1 MSVTDNTLENLFIS
15 KVRIKALRY
24 FLSNP
29 DTEIHLRGAVREFKE
44 EINAVRRE
52 LTRMEE
58 AKIIKSVAKGNRKYF
73 ELSKEHPFISELI
86 GIFHKS
92 YGLGAEIIENTKK
105 LGNVEYAFL
114 TASYT
119 RGIFLNMQIID
130 MVIVGDIDL
139 KVLEELVDKAQ
150 TKLNKEIHYMVLKS
164 SEFQLRK
171 RRRDQLLMDLLMQD
185 NVLLIGNRDEL
196 VKF

>member
-1 MSVTDNTLENLFIS
+1 MSVTQDTLENLFIS

-24 FLSNP
+24 FLMNP
-29 DTEIHLRGAVREFKE
+29 ETEIHLRGAVREFKE

-52 LTRMEE
+52 LTRLEE
-58 AKIIKSVAKGNRKYF
+58 AKIISSTNKGNRKYF
-73 ELSKEHPFISELI
+73 ELNGDHPFVTELI
-86 GIFHKS
+86 GICHKS
-92 YGLGAEIIENTKK
+92 FGLGAEILENVKKIGNIEFA
-105 LGNVEYAFL
+105 LL
-114 TASYT
+114 TPSYT

-139 KVLEELVDKAQ
+139 KVLEDIVNKCQ

-164 SEFQLRK
+164 AEFQLRK
-171 RRRDQLLMDLLMQD
+171 RRRDQLMLDLLMQD
-185 NVLLIGNRDEL
+185 NVLLIGNRDSL